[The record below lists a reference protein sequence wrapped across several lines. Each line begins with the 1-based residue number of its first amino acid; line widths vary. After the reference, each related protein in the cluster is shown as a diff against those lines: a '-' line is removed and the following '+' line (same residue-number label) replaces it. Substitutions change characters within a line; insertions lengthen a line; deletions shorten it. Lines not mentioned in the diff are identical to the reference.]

1 MTAPSSVKPPGS
13 QVKGVTTPPAGG
25 PILGLAEAAKACG
38 VSVSTLRRKR
48 PQLKD
53 LGAAE
58 TAKGWQIPVTALITL
73 GLMDRVTA
81 PLHATPAAPPVKG
94 VTTPPI
100 DAPNDAPSE
109 ELEALRAARDELRE
123 KLADAEKRAAVAE
136 AIASERERIIQT
148 QASALRM
155 LEASAPARLPA
166 NDQGDELVDFLE
178 NVSDLTTPI
187 AASSAR
193 TGETQER
200 RTRGWSPLRRLLNR

>member
-1 MTAPSSVKPPGS
+1 M
-13 QVKGVTTPPAGG
+13 
-25 PILGLAEAAKACG
+25 
-38 VSVSTLRRKR
+38 STLRRKR
-48 PQLKD
+48 PQLKE

-81 PLHATPAAPPVKG
+81 PPQATPTTSTVKG

-109 ELEALRAARDELRE
+109 ELEALRAAQAELRE

-136 AIASERERIIQT
+136 ARAEERERVIQT

-155 LEASAPARLPA
+155 LEASAPAQRSGVEHREKEV
-166 NDQGDELVDFLE
+166 NLE
-178 NVSDLTTPI
+178 NVIEFTTPTT
-187 AASSAR
+187 APPATPGPTS
-193 TGETQER
+193 EKP
-200 RTRGWSPLRRLLNR
+200 TRGWSPLRRLLNR